1 MAFKQAE
8 SSSSGAL
15 PFFNDWIKTLFPN
28 EIEFFDGKMMTP
40 KKIKAVESG
49 KGFMLNFD
57 DEFSLFVWK
66 KSSPGSIIKKMIDT
80 EQGNLLLIQFV
91 ETKRGLTYELGFDDE
106 IEVALIEDKF
116 NENVYYQEE
125 TTENTIP
132 IAPNDY
138 RKFIM
143 SLPLISPPVP
153 TKLSPT
159 PSSKPKSK
167 QRSDGEG

>member
-8 SSSSGAL
+8 SNSSGAL
-15 PFFNDWIKTLFPN
+15 PFFNDWSKTLSS
-28 EIEFFDGKMMTP
+28 EQLEFFDGMMMTP

-57 DEFSLFVWK
+57 DEFSLFIWK
-66 KSSPGSIIKKMIDT
+66 KSSSGSIIKRMIET
-80 EQGNLLLIQFV
+80 EEGNLLLIRFV
-91 ETKRGLTYELGFDDE
+91 KTKKELSYELGCDDE

-143 SLPLISPPVP
+143 NLPLMSPPTPV
-153 TKLSPT
+153 KLTPT

-167 QRSDGEG
+167 QGSDGGS